1 MSHWPGKFVIGLTG
15 NIASGKSVI
24 RRMLEHQGAY
34 GIDADALGHRAIS
47 KGAPG
52 YEPVVDYFG
61 KWILDETGQVVR
73 GRLGKF
79 VFSMPGELEKLET
92 IIHPLVRQAVDVLVR
107 RARQPVIVIEA
118 IKLLEGELHKACD
131 TIWVAHADPDVR
143 LRRLVEK
150 RGMAEADAQ
159 ARIDSQGDARL
170 KLSAADVVVR
180 NGGSF
185 ENTWRQVSSAWKNT
199 VPQGDILEPFPI
211 EAEPGALTV
220 QRARPSQ
227 AGLIARLV
235 TRITSGKRMMTRN
248 DVMEAFGEKA
258 FLLLSLGAR
267 PVGLLGYQVENLVT
281 RSTDFYLESGVP
293 LAEAASAVIKQVEAA
308 SADLQSEASL
318 LFLPLEL
325 AVHHHVWHALG
336 YEKRSVEAINVRA
349 WQEAARESYVDG
361 SELFFKQL
369 RVDRVLRPI

>member
-34 GIDADALGHRAIS
+34 GIDADALGHRAMS

-61 KWILDETGQVVR
+61 KWILDETGQILR
-73 GRLGKF
+73 TRLGKL
-79 VFSMPGELEKLET
+79 VFTMPGEMEKLER

-107 RARQPVIVIEA
+107 RAGQPVIVIEA
-118 IKLLEGELHKACD
+118 IKLLEGELYKACD
-131 TIWVAHADPDVR
+131 TIWVAHANPEAR

-150 RGMAEADAQ
+150 RGMDESEAQ
-159 ARIDSQGDARL
+159 ARIDAQGDPKF
-170 KLSAADVVVR
+170 KLAAADVVIR

-199 VPQGDILEPFPI
+199 VPQGDTHEPFPI
-211 EAEPGALTV
+211 ETDPGALTV

-227 AGLIARLV
+227 AGQIARLV
-235 TRITSGKRMMTRN
+235 TRITSGKRAMTRD
-248 DVMEAFGEKA
+248 DVMAAFGEKA
-258 FLLLSLGAR
+258 FLLLSRGVR

-281 RSTDFYLESGVP
+281 RSTDFYLETGVP
-293 LAEAASAVIKQVEAA
+293 LAEAASALVRQVETA

-318 LFLPLEL
+318 LYLPVEL
-325 AVHHHVWHALG
+325 AAHHHVWHALG

>member
-73 GRLGKF
+73 SRLGKF

-118 IKLLEGELHKACD
+118 IKLLEGELHQACD
-131 TIWVAHADPDVR
+131 AIWVAHANPDVR
-143 LRRLVEK
+143 LARLIEK
-150 RGMAEADAQ
+150 RGMEESDARTRIEA
-159 ARIDSQGDARL
+159 QGAPRL
-170 KLSAADVVVR
+170 KLAAADVVIR

-185 ENTWRQVSSAWKNT
+185 ENTWRQVSAAWRNT
-199 VPQGDILEPFPI
+199 VPQGDETEPFPI
-211 EAEPGALTV
+211 ETEPGALSI

-227 AGLIARLV
+227 AGQIARLV
-235 TRITSGKRMMTRN
+235 SRVTSGRREMTRE

-258 FLLLSLGAR
+258 FLLLSRGTRA
-267 PVGLLGYQVENLVT
+267 VGLLGYQVENLVT
-281 RSTDFYLESGVP
+281 RMTDFYLESGVP
-293 LAEAASAVIKQVEAA
+293 LSEAASALVRQVETA

-318 LFLPLEL
+318 LFLPMDI
-325 AVHHHVWHALG
+325 AAHHHVWHALG
-336 YEKRSVEAINVRA
+336 YEKRSVEAIHVRA